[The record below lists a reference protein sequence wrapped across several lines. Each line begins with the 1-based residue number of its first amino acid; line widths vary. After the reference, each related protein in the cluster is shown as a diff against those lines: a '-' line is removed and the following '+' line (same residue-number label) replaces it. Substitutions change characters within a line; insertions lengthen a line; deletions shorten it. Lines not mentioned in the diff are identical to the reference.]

1 MKHLRAIELMTQNK
15 PAWLLL
21 GLFFVVITGQ
31 AYGQLLQGFDLPAD
45 QQAQAIPDP
54 VDPPVAQTNW
64 ATGTYG
70 AASDGKAVSEG
81 LQPFG
86 AHLFRGG
93 FSGVRADGL
102 NDTYRIMPGDQ
113 ITLRL
118 WGAVEVDRIMPV
130 DTHGNVFIPS
140 VGPVSVQ
147 GLPHSQLDA
156 KVRAAVKTLYPE
168 NVNVYT
174 NLQGVQP
181 VAVFVS
187 GYVTN
192 PGRYAGT
199 PNDSALY
206 FLDQAGGIDAASGSY
221 RQIRVVRNNRTIAE
235 VDLYAFLLRGQL
247 ERPQFRDGDTIIV
260 EKRGPAVSVVG
271 DVAREQLYELLPA
284 ELNGAAL
291 LQLAQR
297 MPSVS
302 HVLQRGVRESGPI
315 SGYFRLDDFAAA
327 QLHDGDELMFSA
339 DQRDETIVVQIE
351 GSYYGPSRYVL
362 AKDAMLMDLLDVV
375 PVPAELTDTENVSLR
390 RVSVA
395 ERQKASLEES
405 LRRLETTYLGASS
418 ATPEE
423 AQIRVREAELIE
435 NFVKRAAL
443 IEPTGRMVIA
453 ENGQLSNIRLQDG
466 DVITIPERADSIL
479 VSGEV
484 LMSRSLVYKSS
495 MSAQDYID
503 RAGGFSEHADEERI
517 LVLRRSGDIRDAEDV
532 EVEAGDEILVLPEV
546 PTKNLQLASTISEII
561 YQIAIAARVAINI

>member
-1 MKHLRAIELMTQNK
+1 MKHMMHNK
-15 PAWLLL
+15 PAWLLW
-21 GLFFVVITGQ
+21 GLFLVLFAGQ
-31 AYGQLLQGFDLPAD
+31 AGAQLLQGFDLPAN

-54 VDPPVAQTNW
+54 VDPPASQTSW
-64 ATGTYG
+64 STGTYG
-70 AASDGKAVSEG
+70 AAVNAQRGPGVETEG

-102 NDTYRIMPGDQ
+102 NDSYRIMPGDQ

-140 VGPVSVQ
+140 VGPVRVQ

-187 GYVTN
+187 GYVTH

-206 FLDQAGGIDAASGSY
+206 FLDQAGGIDAATGSY
-221 RQIRVVRNNRTIAE
+221 RQIRVMRNGRTIAK
-235 VDLYAFLLRGQL
+235 VDLYDFLVNGRL

-260 EKRGPAVSVVG
+260 ERRGPAVSVVG
-271 DVAREQLYELLPA
+271 DVAREQLYELLPN

-291 LQLAQR
+291 LKLAQR
-297 MPSVS
+297 LPSVS
-302 HVLQRGVRESGPI
+302 HVLQRGVRATGPI
-315 SGYFRLDDFAAA
+315 SSYFKLDDFAAA
-327 QLHDGDELMFSA
+327 RIRDGDELMFSA

-362 AKDAMLMDLLDVV
+362 AKDARLMDLLDVIA
-375 PVPAELTDTENVSLR
+375 VPAELTDTGNVSLR
-390 RVSVA
+390 RISVA

-435 NFVKRAAL
+435 NFVQRAAQ

-466 DVITIPERADSIL
+466 DVITIPERADSVL

-484 LMSRSLVYKSS
+484 LMSRSLVYKPS
-495 MSAQDYID
+495 MSVQDYID

-517 LVLRRSGDIRDAEDV
+517 LVLRRSGDIRDAGDV
-532 EVEAGDEILVLPEV
+532 ELVAGDEILVLPAV